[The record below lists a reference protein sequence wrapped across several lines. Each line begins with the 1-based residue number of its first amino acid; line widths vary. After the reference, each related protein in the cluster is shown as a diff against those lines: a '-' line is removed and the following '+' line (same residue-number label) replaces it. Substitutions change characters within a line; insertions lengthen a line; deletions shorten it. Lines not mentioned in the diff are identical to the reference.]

1 MARMLTFSRD
11 PQVAEKQMQAI
22 IFSLTTFGH
31 IDGDFDDREK
41 QFVRDYVRKLVA
53 HRVETG
59 MPDATA
65 EVKRDVADRF
75 TKHFL
80 ETFDNIERWVADVMS
95 EPISKDDSRDA
106 MVHAKLKLR
115 CFELFKGFDRAS
127 QEALLETVDEFI
139 MADGHM
145 HPAETKFRS
154 ELAALLGAEVEVA
167 LEELDDPSG
176 VPVRVSTPVDLA
188 LGKQPGAAMNHPFF
202 AQFEHHY
209 SSDPD
214 RIQKQVAA
222 DLALVEKMIEVLEA
236 QREKGEGRLAGKKT
250 VQDLAGQEPFLDGH
264 VYAMPAKP
272 GRRYELVVLGDLHGC
287 YSCLKAAIMQTRFFE
302 KVAAFR
308 ADPENSPEPKLVL
321 LGDYIDRG
329 IFSLNGVLRS
339 VMQLFVTAPEHVIVL
354 RGNHEYYVEYK
365 GQIYGG
371 VKPAEAIN
379 TLKPYLPIDVFRR
392 YMALFD
398 ALPSALLFDRTLF
411 VHAGIPRDKLIKERW
426 KDLSSLNDPDV
437 RFQMMW
443 SDPSHAD
450 VIPAALQEQTARFP
464 FGRLQLQSFLA
475 RIGCNALVRG
485 HEKVDDGFE
494 RVYDDPAATLCTVFS
509 AGGRENAD
517 LPETSSYRGVTPK
530 ALLVTHA
537 EGVTEMAPFELDWKA
552 YNDPAHNAFFKN
564 PMEIE
569 HRVE

>member
-1 MARMLTFSRD
+1 MLTFSRD

-22 IFSLTTFGH
+22 IFSLTAFGH
-31 IDGDFDDREK
+31 IDGDFDEHERA
-41 QFVRDYVRKLVA
+41 FVRGYIGKLVA

-59 MPDATA
+59 MPDQTP

-80 ETFDNIERWVADVMS
+80 ETFENIERWVAEVMT
-95 EPISKDDSRDA
+95 EPVGRDESRDA

-115 CFELFKGFDRAS
+115 CFELFGGFDRAS
-127 QEALLETVDEFI
+127 QESLLETLDEFI
-139 MADGHM
+139 MADGHT
-145 HPAETKFRS
+145 HPAEAKFRS
-154 ELAALLGAEVEVA
+154 ELTALLGADAEIPIEVV
-167 LEELDDPSG
+167 EEPDG
-176 VPVRVSTPVDLA
+176 TPVRISMPIELA
-188 LGKQPGAAMNHPFF
+188 LRASEGAKMDHPFF

-209 SSDPD
+209 SSDPT

-222 DLALVEKMIEVLEA
+222 DLALADRMIELLDA
-236 QREKGEGRLAGKKT
+236 QRSKGAGKLTGRAT
-250 VQDLAGQEPFLDGH
+250 VQDLAGEESFLDGH
-264 VYAMPAKP
+264 VYVVPPKP
-272 GRRYELVVLGDLHGC
+272 GRSYELIVLGDLHGC

-302 KVAAFR
+302 KVEAFR
-308 ADPENSPEPKLVL
+308 RDPATQPEPKLVL

-329 IFSLNGVLRS
+329 LFSLNGVLRT
-339 VMQLFVTAPEHVIVL
+339 VMQLFVTAPDHVCVL

-371 VKPAEAIN
+371 VKPAESIN
-379 TLKPYLPIDVFRR
+379 TLRPHLPIDVFRQ
-392 YMALFD
+392 YLKLFE
-398 ALPSALLFDRTLF
+398 AMPNVLLFDRTMF
-411 VHAGIPRDKLIKERW
+411 VHAGIPRDRLIKERW
-426 KDLSSLNDPDV
+426 KDLSSLNDADA

-443 SDPSHAD
+443 SDPSRAD

-485 HEKVDDGFE
+485 HEKVDEGFE
-494 RVYDDPAATLCTVFS
+494 RVYDDPAGTLLTVFS
-509 AGGRENAD
+509 AGGADNND
-517 LPETSSYRGVTPK
+517 LPETSSYRSVTPK
-530 ALLVTHA
+530 ALRITHRDG
-537 EGVTEMAPFELDWKA
+537 ETEMSPFDLDWKA